1 MKFSKIRAITASAA
15 VFAMLLCQSI
25 DVSAD
30 TRSQVNVLPNT
41 NTNIFDKS
49 MLAELSEITETADR
63 YGGNISVYYN
73 DTETG
78 YYFYYNPDETYK
90 SASTVKA
97 SYCQYIIQ
105 SGADLD
111 EKIKFTSAV
120 KKSCSGLLS
129 ADKAGECFTVRELI
143 RISIVYSD
151 NMSYR
156 LLFNRFGY
164 KGYNEY
170 IKSLGLNAPQLT
182 ALYEYAKVTA
192 RDIAKCLKEVY
203 RYSEEMGDTFL
214 VDLMKNTDYECQITS
229 GTKSEVAHKFG
240 EQGGTGGYHDSA
252 IVYTEEPYVLSIFTN
267 IDSASQR
274 ANEPFQKI
282 AGMVEDFHIK
292 LHKPKQ
298 PEKPK
303 AKPAPKKDNPIT
315 VHKISYEEYLEMC
328 GDSSFEIIDDCE
340 GECYYYV
347 GSVRR
352 VN

>member
-1 MKFSKIRAITASAA
+1 MKFSIIRAIAASSA
-15 VFAMLLCQSI
+15 VFALLLYQSI
-25 DVSAD
+25 GVSAD

-129 ADKAGECFTVRELI
+129 ADKVGEFFTVRELI
-143 RISIVYSD
+143 RITIIYSD

-182 ALYEYAKVTA
+182 ATYEYSKVTA
-192 RDIAKCLKEVY
+192 RDIAKSIKEALIIFFTLTLLY
-203 RYSEEMGDTFL
+203 NSKWIIRIFT
-214 VDLMKNTDYECQITS
+214 
-229 GTKSEVAHKFG
+229 
-240 EQGGTGGYHDSA
+240 
-252 IVYTEEPYVLSIFTN
+252 VLSYLVIGM
-267 IDSASQR
+267 
-274 ANEPFQKI
+274 I
-282 AGMVEDFHIK
+282 AE
-292 LHKPKQ
+292 L
-298 PEKPK
+298 
-303 AKPAPKKDNPIT
+303 
-315 VHKISYEEYLEMC
+315 ISY
-328 GDSSFEIIDDCE
+328 GSSFAAFAFIFNIMAINPFCRYFFHEPDIPKE
-340 GECYYYV
+340 LMEYKK
-347 GSVRR
+347 
-352 VN
+352 NE

>member
-1 MKFSKIRAITASAA
+1 MKFLKIRAIAA
-15 VFAMLLCQSI
+15 YAAAFALLLCQST

-30 TRSQVNVLPNT
+30 KRSQVNVLPDT
-41 NTNIFDKS
+41 NTNIFDES
-49 MLAELSEITETADR
+49 MLAELSKITETAES

-78 YYFYYNPDETYK
+78 YYFYYKPNETYK
-90 SASTVKA
+90 SACTVKA

-129 ADKAGECFTVRELI
+129 ADKVGKYFTVRELI
-143 RISIVYSD
+143 QISIIYSD

-182 ALYEYAKVTA
+182 ATYEFARVTA
-192 RDIAKCLKEVY
+192 KDIAKCLKEVY
-203 RYSEEMGDTFL
+203 RYSEETGDTFL
-214 VDLMKNTDYECQITS
+214 VDLMKNTDYEYQITS
-229 GTKSEVAHKFG
+229 GTKAETAHKFG
-240 EQGGTGGYHDSA
+240 NQGGTGGYHDSA
-252 IVYTEEPYVLSIFTN
+252 IVYTEEPYILAIFTN
-267 IDSASQR
+267 IDPTSKK

-298 PEKPK
+298 SEKK
-303 AKPAPKKDNPIT
+303 SAEPAPKKADPVT

-328 GDSSFEIIDDCE
+328 EDGAFDIIDGCE

-347 GSVRR
+347 EGVGR